1 MSKEK
6 LKIVFHKPKEKN
18 LKRFVFMKIERQFHH
33 EKKIFK
39 HIFFHRLPQPQLDRT
54 EKLELV
60 IQPPKVV
67 EEKSTRTSS

>member
-1 MSKEK
+1 
-6 LKIVFHKPKEKN
+6 
-18 LKRFVFMKIERQFHH
+18 MKIESQFHH
-33 EKKIFK
+33 EKKIK
-39 HIFFHRLPQPQLDRT
+39 HIFFHRLSQPQLDRT